1 MVSIVRALAIAALC
15 LGATS
20 ISAAPV
26 VISQH
31 TKTVEVKDP
40 AWGITAF
47 TMQIPDN
54 WTFEGVLLRDPYCGG
69 VPTIAYRISSPDGL
83 AGFQS
88 LPAILSH
95 YSDDKFS
102 IQAYQKFHCKVMQ
115 PMSATDWLQYLAP
128 AVRPNPTLGKI
139 EPTFDAAQIEQS
151 MQQYNDQARANHMPG
166 LVETGGGVHSR
177 LEYTFH
183 GVTVEENLRVVVQTF
198 QLMTATRKQAWN
210 TNVDVSGL
218 RAPKGQLDA
227 VMKQLGP
234 MIQTAAFTPDW
245 IARQQRKMAADNQ
258 AAMTM
263 IKQQG
268 DQIRDTLK
276 RNHDAFMKQQQ
287 QSFEHAQQ
295 ADRDRQDAMHRSA
308 VAWTLYAGD
317 EQIVRNPQ
325 SGEVS
330 RVTSTAGRNVH
341 QDQVSGAMV
350 ASDDPNF
357 DPSYYVRGQWTQLEN
372 VDPLAPTGK

>member
-1 MVSIVRALAIAALC
+1 MVSIVRVLAVAAAC
-15 LGATS
+15 LGAS
-20 ISAAPV
+20 AVSAAPV

-31 TKTVEVKDP
+31 TKTVEIKDP

-69 VPTIAYRISSPDGL
+69 VPTVAYRMSSPDGL

-88 LPAILSH
+88 MPTFTSH
-95 YSDDKFS
+95 YSDDKIWMQSFE
-102 IQAYQKFHCKVMQ
+102 KFHCKIMQ
-115 PMSATDWLQYLAP
+115 PMSPADWLQYLAP

-139 EPTFDAAQIEQS
+139 EPTFDAAQLEQS
-151 MQQYNDQARANHMPG
+151 LKQYNQ
-166 LVETGGGVHSR
+166 TGGGVHSR
-177 LEYTFH
+177 LEYAFH
-183 GVTVEENLRVVVQTF
+183 GVTVEENLRVVVSTGQI
-198 QLMTATRKQAWN
+198 MTATRKQSWN

-218 RAPKGQLDA
+218 RAPKGQLDS

-258 AAMTM
+258 AALAM
-263 IKQQG
+263 IKRQG

-276 RNHDAFMKQQQ
+276 RNHDAFMQQQQ

-372 VDPLAPTGK
+372 VDPLAPPGK

>member
-1 MVSIVRALAIAALC
+1 MSSFVRLVTIAALC
-15 LGATS
+15 AGATAT
-20 ISAAPV
+20 AAPQV
-26 VISQH
+26 AISQH
-31 TKTVEVKDP
+31 RKTVEIKDP
-40 AWGITAF
+40 AWGITAL
-47 TMQIPDN
+47 TIEIPDN
-54 WTFEGVLLRDPYCGG
+54 WSFEGVLLRDPYCGS
-69 VPTIAYRISSPDGL
+69 VPTVAYRITSPDGL
-83 AGFQS
+83 AGYQS
-88 LPAILSH
+88 MPAFVSH
-95 YSDDKFS
+95 YSDDKIS
-102 IQAYQKFHCKVMQ
+102 IQGYQHFHCKIMQ
-115 PMSATDWLQYLAP
+115 PMSPADWLQYLAP

-151 MQQYNDQARANHMPG
+151 LQQYHW
-166 LVETGGGVHSR
+166 TGGGVHSR
-177 LEYTFH
+177 LEYAFH
-183 GVTVEENLRVVVQTF
+183 GVTVEENLRVVVSTGQI
-198 QLMTATRKQAWN
+198 MTATRKQSWN
-210 TNVDVSGL
+210 THVDVSGL
-218 RAPKGQLDA
+218 RAPKGQLDS

-245 IARQQRKMAADNQ
+245 IARQQRQMAADNQ
-258 AAMTM
+258 AALAI
-263 IKQQG
+263 IKRQG
-268 DQIRDTLK
+268 DQIRDMFK
-276 RNHDAFMKQQQ
+276 RNHDAFMHQQQ

-325 SGEVS
+325 TGEVS

-372 VDPLAPTGK
+372 VDPLAPPGK